1 MDAWETGGGAA
12 GRGWWLVGGG
22 GELGVCDRL
31 GSSIISIWLTRTV
44 WIRGGPRCPEV
55 LMQRIELNSLLIY
68 TWTWGDVW
76 VCFYT
81 NRLTD
86 TQTHRQTDRLT
97 QDWSFTSDPVEW
109 APIWYFSAYL
119 LHWNHLKKF
128 IKWTTAI
135 LFPVAEWM
143 SWNQAPPIIT
153 HQQEHQLASCSTVPS
168 ACFRVSTFLSSQ
180 PCFPVYLWSCSTP
193 QKRPS
198 FMKRASLQR
207 WYSWSLSVVHR
218 SWESNILNAL
228 MVLQAIMSC
237 HLFLGYWTH

>member
-1 MDAWETGGGAA
+1 
-12 GRGWWLVGGG
+12 
-22 GELGVCDRL
+22 
-31 GSSIISIWLTRTV
+31 
-44 WIRGGPRCPEV
+44 
-55 LMQRIELNSLLIY
+55 MQRIELNSLLIY

-143 SWNQAPPIIT
+143 SWNQAPPISRSISWRRAAQCRLLVLGFLPFWVHSPVSLCISGRVAPPKKT
-153 HQQEHQLASCSTVPS
+153 QFYEKSLAPAV
-168 ACFRVSTFLSSQ
+168 
-180 PCFPVYLWSCSTP
+180 
-193 QKRPS
+193 
-198 FMKRASLQR
+198 
-207 WYSWSLSVVHR
+207 
-218 SWESNILNAL
+218 I
-228 MVLQAIMSC
+228 
-237 HLFLGYWTH
+237 